1 VKACGFRLWS
11 SVVSEVDM
19 ARFRRTV
26 LPSSSLSEGVPPVLV
41 TKPKNTPSQPTVL
54 GDMCNL

>member
-1 VKACGFRLWS
+1 MKNCGFRLWS
-11 SVVSEVDM
+11 SVASEVDM
-19 ARFRRTV
+19 AKFRRTV
-26 LPSSSLSEGVPPVLV
+26 LPSASGSEGVPPVLV